1 MQSRRDQV
9 QAYSFVVGRLTS
21 SMLSADPD
29 AVDTHLGRTKRGTVI
44 GLVIGLLLCVG
55 CALSGL
61 LLPGT
66 STAWRRADAIIVEKE
81 TGARYLYGG
90 GELRPVL
97 NYASAKLAAGE
108 KGLVQEVSRD
118 SLDGV
123 PRGTPIGI
131 PDAPDSLPAGDA
143 LSQGTWQVCA
153 TSRNGDDDGDLAT
166 TSVGI
171 GVSAGSPPLPDGKAV
186 LVQDARENAYLLW
199 HGQRL
204 RLDGRS
210 GAVQALG
217 YGTTDPVSVD
227 ESFLAAVPAG
237 PDLSAPDVAGRGSA
251 GPVIAGHQ
259 RLVGQFFVVRT
270 PSSADQYYLLTK
282 AGLVPF
288 TLTGTQL
295 LRGDAATRSKAYGG
309 AAPTAVELTPDQV
322 KSALAKGKQ
331 PDMAAGLPAA
341 PPRAVTVGGAV
352 PCLTVAPHSGAPRQ
366 QITLTDRKLAG
377 GRQIVPRQSTAP
389 GCPQP
394 GLVTAQPGTA
404 VLARPVPGRGGDG
417 SGAGAGAPYLVTGDG
432 TKYPLAHDSVLKK
445 LSYTEQEAV
454 RLPSALLR
462 LLPTGPVLDPSAAAR
477 PALAAPQAPQDPECR
492 ASGSTTAGSGKGTKA
507 AG

>member
-29 AVDTHLGRTKRGTVI
+29 AVETHLGRTKRGTVI
-44 GLVIGLLLCVG
+44 GLVIGVLLCLG
-55 CALSGL
+55 FALSGL
-61 LLPGT
+61 LFPGT
-66 STAWRRADAIIVEKE
+66 STAWRKADAIIVEKE

-97 NYASAKLAAGE
+97 NYTSAKLAAGE
-108 KGLVQEVSRD
+108 KSLVQEVSRD
-118 SLDGV
+118 SLAGV

-131 PDAPDSLPAGDA
+131 PEAPDSLPPGDA
-143 LSQGTWQVCA
+143 LSQGAWQVCA
-153 TSRNGDDDGDLAT
+153 TSRTGDDGGDLAT

-171 GVSAGSPPLPDGKAV
+171 GVSAGSPPLPDDRAV
-186 LVQDARENAYLLW
+186 LVQDAKKNAYLLW
-199 HGQRL
+199 HGRRL
-204 RLDGRS
+204 RLDGSS

-217 YGTTDPVSVD
+217 YGTTEPVPVD
-227 ESFLAAVPAG
+227 DAFLAAVPAG
-237 PDLSAPDVAGRGSA
+237 PDLSAPDVPGLGTA
-251 GPVIAGHQ
+251 GPAIGGHK

-270 PSSADQYYLLTK
+270 PGSADQYYLLTK

-295 LRGDAATRSKAYGG
+295 LSGDAATRSKAYGG
-309 AAPTAVELTPDQV
+309 AAPTAAVLTPDQV
-322 KSALAKGKQ
+322 KSALAKDEQ
-331 PDMAAGLPAA
+331 PDLTAGLPAR
-341 PPRAVTVGGAV
+341 PPRAVTTGGSV
-352 PCLTVAPHSGAPRQ
+352 PCLTVTPHGSAPRQ

-377 GRQIVPRQSTAP
+377 GRPIVPRQSTAP

-404 VLARPVPGRGGDG
+404 ALVRPVAGRGGDG
-417 SGAGAGAPYLVTGDG
+417 SGTSTGAPYLVTGDG
-432 TKYPLAHDSVLKK
+432 TKYPLADDSVLKK
-445 LSYTEQEAV
+445 LSYTEQQAV

-462 LLPTGPVLDPSAAAR
+462 LLPTGPVLDPSAAVR
-477 PALAAPQAPQDPECR
+477 PALTAPQAPEDPECR
-492 ASGSTTAGSGKGTKA
+492 ASGSSTAGPGQERKA
-507 AG
+507 G